1 MGTTAFWAM
10 ADIMPEVTESL
21 VSLMV
26 GLAPISVCGQMSGP
40 VRYDNYDVNA
50 FRYFLPYRNT
60 LRILLCCYIRNY
72 FTNGICLYSQL
83 FVSIYL
89 YFL

>member
-10 ADIMPEVTESL
+10 ADLMPEVTESL

-40 VRYDNYDVNA
+40 VRCDNYRKMQSQRSLKIMMVMA
-50 FRYFLPYRNT
+50 GTSPPSVAR
-60 LRILLCCYIRNY
+60 LR
-72 FTNGICLYSQL
+72 G
-83 FVSIYL
+83 
-89 YFL
+89 

>member
-10 ADIMPEVTESL
+10 ADIMPEVTQSL

-40 VRYDNYDVNA
+40 VRYDNYYVNSCDIDGMA
-50 FRYFLPYRNT
+50 GTLLPSVAR
-60 LRILLCCYIRNY
+60 LR
-72 FTNGICLYSQL
+72 G
-83 FVSIYL
+83 
-89 YFL
+89 

>member
-10 ADIMPEVTESL
+10 ADLMPEVTESL

-40 VRYDNYDVNA
+40 VRCDNYDGNDCVMILMIMA
-50 FRYFLPYRNT
+50 GTSPPSVAR
-60 LRILLCCYIRNY
+60 LR
-72 FTNGICLYSQL
+72 G
-83 FVSIYL
+83 
-89 YFL
+89 